1 MVIERAYR
9 FFSDGLRQAG
19 VWLLR
24 LVVVRKAWILL
35 AAGVAFAGCTG
46 YGYSEADINNI
57 SEEEVYSSVNYTRR
71 VLYDLYGRIR
81 MGDNA
86 GSFSPLKTSGLSVVM
101 LDTAT
106 DDGAAEASSELQM
119 LFNHLTGA
127 VSASTG
133 VVAGSQPWGWYYAAI
148 RRANTYLEL
157 VDGSVLEPQEIFTSK
172 AEARFLRAYYYHE
185 LYRWYGPFVILEER
199 GDPYDRTLV
208 RSDEAT
214 CVRWLVSEFDALIA
228 PGSGLQDVPAG
239 ADWGIATRGAAL
251 AYKARTLLYA
261 ASPLHSGG
269 AVSTGGGSGSGSGAG
284 SGAGSGSGSGAGSGV
299 GSAGWQGGASGV
311 TWQEAADACKDMID
325 YAEAGGYYSLAPS
338 YKYLFNTRVNPEY
351 IFWYNR
357 ADDTDLYF
365 LMPPFSPWNTSCEA
379 GTVASQ
385 EFIDSF
391 DMANGTPAFEYDGC
405 GFATGVAAG
414 SGYDEQNMYAGR
426 DPRLDYCILHD
437 GSVWPKVNGAPA
449 TIDISLPRNWV
460 SGYFVC
466 KYLDDRIDHRASKA
480 STPMNFPC
488 MRYAEILLDYAEAV
502 NEASDTPAA
511 RALAVARLNQ
521 IRARAGITGVLDAA
535 DFTQATLRERI
546 RRERRVELCWEE
558 HRYFDIRR
566 WGIASQVLTRPVHGI
581 RRAADGSYERYEYQ
595 PRYYNPRMDLAP
607 LPVKDVYLCPSIWQ
621 NPGY

>member
-1 MVIERAYR
+1 MSVERSYR
-9 FFSDGLRQAG
+9 VLSGCLQA
-19 VWLLR
+19 VWR
-24 LVVVRKAWILL
+24 SVAVAAALVL
-35 AAGVAFAGCTG
+35 AGCG
-46 YGYSEADINNI
+46 GGYSPADINNI

-81 MGDNA
+81 MGDNS
-86 GSFSPLKTSGLSVVM
+86 GSFSPLKTSGSSVVM

-106 DDGAAEASSELQM
+106 DDGASESSSELQM

-133 VVAGSQPWGWYYAAI
+133 VVAGSQPWAFYYAAI
-148 RRANTYLEL
+148 RRANTYLDL

-172 AEARFLRAYYYHE
+172 AEARFLRAYFYHE
-185 LYRWYGPFVILEER
+185 LYRWYGPFVILEHR

-228 PGSGLQDVPAG
+228 PGSGLQDVPPA
-239 ADWGIATRGAAL
+239 ADYGIATRGAAL

-261 ASPLHSGG
+261 ASPLHNGG
-269 AVSTGGGSGSGSGAG
+269 VPGLPEGLAG
-284 SGAGSGSGSGAGSGV
+284 TAS
-299 GSAGWQGGASGV
+299 WKGGASGV

-325 YAEAGGYYSLAPS
+325 YAEAGGYFSLAPS
-338 YKYLFNTRVNPEY
+338 YKYLFNTRKNPEY

-357 ADDTDLYF
+357 ADDTDLYY
-365 LMPPFSPWNTSCEA
+365 LMPPFSPWNTTTEA
-379 GTVASQ
+379 GTMASQ

-391 DMANGTPAFEYDGC
+391 DMADGRPAFVYDGC
-405 GFATGVAAG
+405 GFATEAVAG

-437 GSVWPKVNGAPA
+437 GSTWPKVNGAPA

-488 MRYAEILLDYAEAV
+488 MRYAEILLDYAEAL
-502 NEASDTPAA
+502 NEASDTPEA
-511 RALAVARLNQ
+511 RTLAVARLNQ
-521 IRARAGITGVLDAA
+521 IRSRAGITGVLSA
-535 DFTQATLRERI
+535 DDFMQATLRERI

-566 WGIASQVLTRPVHGI
+566 WGIASEVLTRPVHGI
-581 RRAADGSYERYEYQ
+581 RRAADGSYERYEY
-595 PRYYNPRMDLAP
+595 PARHYNPRMDLAP
-607 LPVKDVYLCPSIWQ
+607 LPIRDVNLCPGIWQ